1 MKHGGP
7 LLIAIALIVAGCSA
21 TGSVDIESSGPQR
34 PGPSDPPSGPIVASL
49 AVSDTNFVLHD
60 EGDDCVAAE
69 IIHRG
74 LQTTVERFCS
84 GGGYVV
90 DATSTCGWFDTPRD
104 TPPEGCDIELPSVLY
119 GYVADQAIGYVCIGT
134 ITDASGA
141 AGVTAARFIDPT
153 ADGYLLV
160 PAQLDESS
168 AAHLFSETGLRYG
181 DPPLDAPSDP
191 IYRLCEEQAPWGET
205 GVEYGVDLQVALDES
220 LQTDD
225 VTVLF
230 QSDLE
235 SIGIQGDCC
244 DGDDPTIFVR
254 VPASSSA
261 LGVTVEVDGRPVLR
275 RDYPWP
281 QELLEILSSGEAC
294 NGLNVVRVTF
304 DPEALDGSD
313 AAVELRLVG
322 SSCIS

>member
-1 MKHGGP
+1 MKHGG
-7 LLIAIALIVAGCSA
+7 LLFIAIALVVAGCSA
-21 TGSVDIESSGPQR
+21 TGSIDIESSGPQR
-34 PGPSDPPSGPIVASL
+34 PDPSDPPSGPIVASL
-49 AVSDTNFVLHD
+49 AVSDTNFVLHG
-60 EGDDCVAAE
+60 EGDDCVAVE
-69 IIHRG
+69 IIHRD

-90 DATSTCGWFDTPRD
+90 DATSTCGWFDTPSD
-104 TPPEGCDIELPSVLY
+104 TPSEGCDIELPSVLY

-134 ITDASGA
+134 ITDSGGA
-141 AGVTAARFIDPT
+141 AGVTAARFIDPI
-153 ADGYLLV
+153 ADGYFLV

-205 GVEYGVDLQVALDES
+205 GLEYGVDLEVALDGS

-225 VTVLF
+225 VTVFF

-244 DGDDPTIFVR
+244 DGDDPTIVVR

-261 LGVTVEVDGRPVLR
+261 LGVAVEVDGQSVLKR
-275 RDYPWP
+275 NYAWP
-281 QELLEILSSGEAC
+281 EELLEILNSGETC

-304 DPEALDGSD
+304 GPEALDGSD
-313 AAVELRLVG
+313 AAVALQLT
-322 SSCIS
+322 SSGCIG